1 MLIDFRQPVG
11 RCLVSMK
18 RLLEFRR
25 RHVAE
30 IPVEALSV
38 VPVHPPEGHQFQIL
52 DRAPGTGSGRF
63 TEEFGL
69 VLDLDRLGQGVV
81 TRIPDSHERD
91 NRADIREAFT
101 VANGSELRS

>member
-1 MLIDFRQPVG
+1 MISSSLSAA
-11 RCLVSMK
+11 CLVSMK
-18 RLLEFRR
+18 RLLESCR

-30 IPVEALSV
+30 VPVEALRI
-38 VPVHPPEGHQFQIL
+38 VPVHPPEVRQFQTL
-52 DRAPGTGSGRF
+52 NRPPGTGSGRF
-63 TEEFGL
+63 AEEFGL